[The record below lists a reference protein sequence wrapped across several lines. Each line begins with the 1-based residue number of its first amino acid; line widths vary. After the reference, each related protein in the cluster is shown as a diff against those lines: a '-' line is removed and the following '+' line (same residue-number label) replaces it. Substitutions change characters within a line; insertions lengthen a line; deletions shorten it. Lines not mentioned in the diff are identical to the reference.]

1 LVIEVHMLT
10 QDKLQV
16 LNSEK
21 VDIQIQQSHHQPS
34 ATGDDYNGNDNVTGI
49 IIAKHQDLGK
59 IKKLLHREN
68 VTYSIIH

>member
-1 LVIEVHMLT
+1 MVIEVYKLT

-16 LNSEK
+16 LHSEK
-21 VDIQIQQSHHQPS
+21 VDIQIQQSRQQPS
-34 ATGDDYNGNDNVTGI
+34 AVDDNNENYNVTGI
-49 IIAKHQDLGK
+49 IIAKHGDLGK